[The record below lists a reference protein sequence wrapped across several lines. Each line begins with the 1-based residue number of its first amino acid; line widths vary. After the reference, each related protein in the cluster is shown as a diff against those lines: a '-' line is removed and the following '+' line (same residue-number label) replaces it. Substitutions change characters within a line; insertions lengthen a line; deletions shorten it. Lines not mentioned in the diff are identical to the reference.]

1 MEQKGLL
8 FVARCAACLP
18 VLWLALFLLALPFP
32 GGHPSLPSLVA
43 VVPVSLSLTGRAAGS
58 LMGEPGAFAISLPV
72 LVLATLV
79 ELAFVGAVAGV
90 AARRLFDG
98 HFPGQSAWLGCFR
111 HLRRMPRIRWCASH
125 LQSCHQFV
133 LSVGSPGVRHEVLK
147 RIAKSGDRSYR
158 ETLLSALEKES
169 EPDVDE
175 DIIGALTLLEDG
187 AFWHGYL
194 TSPRGSRW
202 GMSTWAKVLC
212 DISNKSLYLRQ
223 VPGVDFA
230 LLTESFADLNRRMF
244 DRMVAALPDRPELL
258 KPVFRIAFNNPTLGR
273 ALVDRLFDL
282 LQRPSIAKCVHLGF
296 SYRSEWSDASHPK
309 HRLYKLANAT
319 CQDFTK
325 ARPRVVADSLRLTRR
340 IGTIAA
346 QCHAG
351 CASSSST
358 LKAWTGRGA
367 LVDKEHRSVIPCSSR
382 LRSFDLRPSYKRCVS
397 RAACPSRGEATNR

>member
-8 FVARCAACLP
+8 FVAKCAACLP

-43 VVPVSLSLTGRAAGS
+43 IVPVSLSLTGRAAGL
-58 LMGEPGAFAISLPV
+58 LMGEAVPFAVSLPV

-79 ELAFVGAVAGV
+79 ELAFVGAVLGV
-90 AARRLFDG
+90 GARRLSEG
-98 HFPGQSAWLGCFR
+98 NFPGQSVWLGCFV
-111 HLRRMPRIRWCASH
+111 IYVA
-125 LQSCHQFV
+125 CHV
-133 LSVGSPGVRHEVLK
+133 LVDPLVTSRAVTNVVLAVGSPGVRHEVLK
-147 RIAKSGDRSYR
+147 RVTKSGDRGYR

-258 KPVFRIAFNNPTLGR
+258 KPVFGIAFNNPTLGR

-296 SYRSEWSDASHPK
+296 AYRSEWSEASHPK
-309 HRLYKLANAT
+309 HRLYELANAT

-325 ARPRVVADSLRLTRR
+325 ADLESWLTHYESPEESGSSPLNAGGLCQFVINTEGMDRKGRPR
-340 IGTIAA
+340 
-346 QCHAG
+346 
-351 CASSSST
+351 
-358 LKAWTGRGA
+358 
-367 LVDKEHRSVIPCSSR
+367 
-382 LRSFDLRPSYKRCVS
+382 
-397 RAACPSRGEATNR
+397 